1 MKFAYLNFDIR
12 MFVLRFSISVQVTK
26 KMIGMIKD
34 EGGGGGGGDKK
45 SIGAEVGLKKKLTSG
60 GDVYLALKI
69 NKRNFKNCSFLKASQ
84 FSVL

>member
-34 EGGGGGGGDKK
+34 EGGGGGPNKHWGGR
-45 SIGAEVGLKKKLTSG
+45 GLKKK
-60 GDVYLALKI
+60 I
-69 NKRNFKNCSFLKASQ
+69 NKWWGRLFGTQ
-84 FSVL
+84 DQ

>member
-34 EGGGGGGGDKK
+34 EGGGGPNKHWGGR
-45 SIGAEVGLKKKLTSG
+45 GLKKKIKWWGRLFGTQ
-60 GDVYLALKI
+60 D
-69 NKRNFKNCSFLKASQ
+69 Q
-84 FSVL
+84 

>member
-34 EGGGGGGGDKK
+34 EGGGGPNKHWGGR
-45 SIGAEVGLKKKLTSG
+45 GLKKKLTSG